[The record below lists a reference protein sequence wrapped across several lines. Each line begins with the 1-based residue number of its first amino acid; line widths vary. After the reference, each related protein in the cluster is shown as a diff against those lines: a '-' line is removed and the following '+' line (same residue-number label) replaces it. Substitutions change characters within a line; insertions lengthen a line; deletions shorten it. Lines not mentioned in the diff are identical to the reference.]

1 MEAFQTDIPY
11 QEHNLGPNLQGGFG
25 DKAVAEISQFR
36 RKQTQGLN
44 KDLI

>member
-1 MEAFQTDIPY
+1 MEAFQINIPY
-11 QEHNLGPNLQGGFG
+11 QEHNLGPNPQVGFG
-25 DKAVAEISQFR
+25 DKAVGEIGQFR